1 MQKKEKEMAKK
12 KTYRIEIKKTAT
24 GCGAGKE
31 ILDQLRALPE
41 GSTLPVKVVIGKEI
55 HAGQLYVYREEE
67 KWQTNGIGIVKSVV
81 SEGGETLDTADLQ
94 LLAEAGNYELFLG
107 SASGSNISGS
117 LTVLLDDAKT
127 VTGAA
132 TPESI
137 RKAADEAI
145 EKGFVSREEMDA
157 RLAYMAE
164 NHVPVN
170 LQAKVISGYRL
181 YNKPAHKPSCLYQ
194 DPYLDADLRRKR
206 EGKVTS
212 ALRDALARNGVI
224 CEGDKSVGKNV
235 FLETIA
241 WLLNMPM
248 YLITFSKYMSP
259 SAVFGEKTTDNTAA
273 ELLENFDSDIL
284 REARRIREKHRDSFM
299 TKLLKTVLNGIYAF
313 IICRLL
319 GKGTADAEAK
329 LEWPDEKYS
338 KKELEILSREA
349 EFEKLK
355 ALAATVHI
363 KIDAS
368 ELYDCLIDGGV
379 IIFNEVNM
387 AESNFLASFTNQLL
401 DGTGFLFIPGR
412 GEVPIHRDFVLFA
425 TQNADYEGTM
435 QQNEATMSRFGCLHF
450 PQPESIKRQII
461 AATASSIRKHGSAAS
476 LDAKYFTQ
484 CESFYKMCRGAVK
497 NGQLSNSCLNIR
509 GYVRALTNVA
519 LDEDGTC
526 TLKQQVEEHVINTCP
541 VDERTQLCDILDG
554 VMTL

>member
-1 MQKKEKEMAKK
+1 MAKK
-12 KTYRIEIKKTAT
+12 KNYKIEIRKTSMN
-24 GCGAGKE
+24 CGAGRE
-31 ILDQLRALPE
+31 ILDQLAAIPAGE
-41 GSTLPVKVVIGKEI
+41 KLPVKVVIGKEL
-55 HAGQLYVYREEE
+55 HAGQLYAYREEE
-67 KWQTNGIGIVKSVV
+67 KWQTNGIGIVKTVV
-81 SEGGETLDTADLQ
+81 SEDGKESLDTTDMQ
-94 LLAEAGNYELFLG
+94 LLAEAGNYELFLE
-107 SASGSNISGS
+107 SASGSNITGT
-117 LTVLLDDAKT
+117 LTVILDETRGA
-127 VTGAA
+127 TGTA
-132 TPESI
+132 TPETVS
-137 RKAADEAI
+137 KAADEAVA
-145 EKGFVSREEMDA
+145 KGFVSREEMDA

-164 NHVPVN
+164 NKVPTN
-170 LQAKVISGYRL
+170 LQVKVINGYRL

-194 DPYLDADLRRKR
+194 DPYLEKDLQRKR

-241 WLLNMPM
+241 WIMNMPM

-259 SAVFGEKTTDNTAA
+259 SAVYGEKTTDNTAA
-273 ELLENFDSDIL
+273 ELLENFDSEAL
-284 REARRIREKHRDSFM
+284 REARRIRQRHQDSFW
-299 TKLLKTVLNGIYAF
+299 TKLFKAVLNGIYAF

-319 GKGTADAEAK
+319 HKGTEDAEAK
-329 LEWPDEKYS
+329 LEWPDEKFS
-338 KKELEILSREA
+338 KKELEILDKEA

-368 ELYDCLIDGGV
+368 ELYDCLTDGGV
-379 IIFNEVNM
+379 IIFNEMNM

-412 GEVPIHRDFVLFA
+412 GEVTIHKDFVLFA

-450 PQPESIKRQII
+450 PQPESIKKQIV
-461 AATASSIRKHGSAAS
+461 AAAMSSIKKHGSSAK
-476 LDAKYFTQ
+476 LDAKYYNQ
-484 CESFYKMCRGAVK
+484 CDAFYRLCRNAVK
-497 NGQLSNSCLNIR
+497 NGQLSNACLNIR

-519 LDEDGTC
+519 LDEDGTA
-526 TLKQQVEEHVINTCP
+526 TLKQQVEEHVVNTCP

-554 VMTL
+554 VMTV